1 MPLQNFPIL
10 DNVDISSKGVVKL
23 LNNLQPGKAPGP
35 DNISLRVLKELAEEV
50 APILTMIFQSSVDT
64 GTVPADWKTANVTPL
79 FKKGE
84 KYDAANYRPVSLT
97 CICCKLLEHIM
108 TTTIMGHLEGH
119 GILCDQQHGFRKK
132 RSCET
137 QLLEFTDELI
147 NNMAKGA
154 QTDIQI
160 LDFSKAFD
168 RVNHS
173 LLVHK
178 LYHYGVRGTLNRWI
192 SDFLR
197 DRKQAVVINGA
208 KSDFINVESGV
219 PQGSVLGPCLFLVY
233 INVLPN
239 RLTSSARLFADDTA
253 VYSMVSSSEDQ
264 TCLQQDLN
272 QLSEWEKSW
281 DMAFH
286 PS

>member
-1 MPLQNFPIL
+1 M
-10 DNVDISSKGVVKL
+10 
-23 LNNLQPGKAPGP
+23 
-35 DNISLRVLKELAEEV
+35 R
-50 APILTMIFQSSVDT
+50 
-64 GTVPADWKTANVTPL
+64 
-79 FKKGE
+79 
-84 KYDAANYRPVSLT
+84 
-97 CICCKLLEHIM
+97 
-108 TTTIMGHLEGH
+108 
-119 GILCDQQHGFRKK
+119 
-132 RSCET
+132 T
-137 QLLEFTDELI
+137 QLLEFIDELI

-154 QTDIQI
+154 QTDIQN

-233 INVLPN
+233 INDLPN
-239 RLTSSARLFADDTA
+239 RLTPSARLFADDTA
-253 VYSMVSSSEDQ
+253 VYSIVSSTEDQ
-264 TCLQQDLN
+264 TRLQQDLN
-272 QLSEWEKSW
+272 PLSEWEESW
-281 DMAFH
+281 EMAFH
-286 PS
+286 PEKSTTLAVTRNRHVLRHQYRLHGRDLELLVTSARYLGGDCEWGCHLG